1 MTHFTHYADHKFEVL
16 RRHGFVVERESVM
29 QVLELP
35 DIIDDT
41 RRPLVYAQRK
51 IDTHHT
57 LRVVF
62 KNEAGATRVITFYPV
77 RHEQ

>member
-1 MTHFTHYADHKFEVL
+1 MVHFTHYAYNKFEVL
-16 RRHGFVVERESVM
+16 KRHGFPVERASVA

-41 RRPLVYAQRK
+41 KKPLLYAQRK
-51 IDTHHT
+51 INTHHT

-62 KNEAGATRVITFYPV
+62 KNEAGAARVITFYPV
-77 RHEQ
+77 KHE